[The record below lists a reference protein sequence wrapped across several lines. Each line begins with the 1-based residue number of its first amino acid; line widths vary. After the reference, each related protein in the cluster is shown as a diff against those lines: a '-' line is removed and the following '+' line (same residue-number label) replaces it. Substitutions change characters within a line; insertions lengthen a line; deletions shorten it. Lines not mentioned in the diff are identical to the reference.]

1 MFNKTLKAGLIA
13 GKIAALTAIGSTVA
27 MAQSGAVVTPS
38 PMAETAVIPADA
50 LKKEA
55 PVGQAAYTGFPSFDQ
70 QMNDQAVA
78 DTLLAQ
84 GFSDIHI
91 LRDGT
96 LMTVTAQRD
105 GKDIELLYNLVE
117 GRLIKVNGERVDI
130 EKGAGPDGGSS
141 TPGVGGTQPTAPGD
155 SDDGMDDGDASD
167 DGAPDGDTGS
177 DDAGGDDTDTGTDTG
192 DNDTDDSGSGS
203 ASDSSDD
210 AGSDDSGSDS
220 DSGSDDSNG

>member
-91 LRDGT
+91 IRDGT

-130 EKGAGPDGGSS
+130 EKGAGPDSGSS
-141 TPGVGGTQPTAPGD
+141 TLGVDGTQPTAPGD
-155 SDDGMDDGDASD
+155 GDDGMD

-177 DDAGGDDTDTGTDTG
+177 DDAGTGDTDTGTDTG
-192 DNDTDDSGSGS
+192 DNDTDDSGSDGGS
-203 ASDSSDD
+203 DSGSDSSDD
-210 AGSDDSGSDS
+210 SGSDDSGSDS